1 MNIKLTDILIKHN
14 DIESIDGGVVI
25 YKDGTNI
32 PLSKPEV
39 NELIT
44 AFAIHGIGLTIP
56 VRA

>member
-14 DIESIDGGVVI
+14 DIESIDGGVVV
-25 YKDGTNI
+25 YKDGTTI

>member
-1 MNIKLTDILIKHN
+1 MNIKLTDIMIKHN
-14 DIESIDGGVVI
+14 DIESIDGGVVV
-25 YKDGTNI
+25 YKDGTTI

-44 AFAIHGIGLTIP
+44 AFTIHGVGLTIP

>member
-1 MNIKLTDILIKHN
+1 MNIKLTDIMIKHN
-14 DIESIDGGVVI
+14 DIESIDGGVVV
-25 YKDGTNI
+25 YKDGTTV

-44 AFAIHGIGLTIP
+44 AFAIHGVGLTIP

>member
-14 DIESIDGGVVI
+14 DIESIDGGVVV
-25 YKDGTNI
+25 YKDGTTI
-32 PLSKPEV
+32 PLSKTEV

>member
-1 MNIKLTDILIKHN
+1 MNIKLTDIIIKHN
-14 DIESIDGGVVI
+14 DIESIDGDVVI
-25 YKDGTNI
+25 YKNGTTI

-44 AFAIHGIGLTIP
+44 AFAIHGVGLTIP

>member
-1 MNIKLTDILIKHN
+1 MNIKLTDIMIKHN
-14 DIESIDGGVVI
+14 DIESIDGGVVV
-25 YKDGTNI
+25 YKDGTTI

-44 AFAIHGIGLTIP
+44 AFAIHGVGLTIP

>member
-1 MNIKLTDILIKHN
+1 MNIKLTDIIIKHN
-14 DIESIDGGVVI
+14 DIESIDGGVVV
-25 YKDGTNI
+25 YKDGTTI

-44 AFAIHGIGLTIP
+44 AFAIHGVGLTIP

>member
-1 MNIKLTDILIKHN
+1 MNIKLTDIMIKHN
-14 DIESIDGGVVI
+14 EIESIDGGVVV
-25 YKDGTNI
+25 YKDGTTI

-44 AFAIHGIGLTIP
+44 AFAIHGVGLTIP

>member
-25 YKDGTNI
+25 YKDGTTI